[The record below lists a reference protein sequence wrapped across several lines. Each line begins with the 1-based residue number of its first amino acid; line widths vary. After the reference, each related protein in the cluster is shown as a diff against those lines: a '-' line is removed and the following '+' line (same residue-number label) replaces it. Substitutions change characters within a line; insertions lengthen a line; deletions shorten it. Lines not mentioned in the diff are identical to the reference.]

1 MAPPTNTARTRHCRW
16 EWGHSLVLR
25 KGLLA
30 VRASR
35 QIDGVLKYGG
45 RLSWRPPRRVT
56 KLSGT
61 GQTANNPNR
70 ILGPVFLLIR
80 RIAGLGMDEPLPIS
94 PMKHFRKR

>member
-1 MAPPTNTARTRHCRW
+1 
-16 EWGHSLVLR
+16 
-25 KGLLA
+25 
-30 VRASR
+30 
-35 QIDGVLKYGG
+35 
-45 RLSWRPPRRVT
+45 VT